1 MIIKDSIPIMTNQV
15 NSYDYCGISD
25 LYANA
30 DIVCTALSKTGKFE
44 TISAKTIL
52 KHILERKIPI
62 FTSNVI
68 VMPPIF
74 RPNDEDNRFYIKIIE
89 EVNILRS
96 ALSSN
101 DKILTNR
108 ILSNIQNIYNY
119 LFEDMINKIKGKTGI
134 IRGSMIGKNADF
146 SGRAVIVADPLIKP
160 SQIGIPRTMLI
171 RLFYPWI
178 INYIIHN
185 QDIMD
190 KLRELRVASSIPN
203 LYDLINND
211 LFEKNIDP
219 KILDIL
225 NHVMEIVIKDK
236 VVLSKRD
243 PVLHKLSVRGFYP
256 VPVDDTSIH
265 ITPLVCTQFNADFDG
280 DQMSVFVPLTETSQ
294 KLVKEN
300 MLATKNL
307 YHPLKGLSFTIEK
320 DFVLGIYVMT
330 RDDAKDPNNVEKL
343 ADNTDI
349 IDKLFTTEDF
359 SQMIQYKGRTNTL
372 GRRVLELLFN
382 DLIKV
387 NEAIDQKKLA
397 SYLEDLVKIKP
408 EILEEV
414 MYRIIR
420 VSATVSTIFGGTMST
435 KDFTMP
441 EDLNT
446 RTKQVVNNP
455 DKYDVDTELDSIT
468 KEFIKRTKSSGQLPS
483 LLVTSGARGSA
494 GNIKQ
499 ISVAKG

>member
-1 MIIKDSIPIMTNQV
+1 MLLDIDKYCKETIIDGDYLPEITSSSIRLSNGTYDPRGLYSLEFFGQERSSKWKNMYAKITIPHPVIHPAIFYIINRRISYLLKWINLEYGMIIKDNIPIMTNQV

-280 DQMSVFVPLTETSQ
+280 ETYYSPI
-294 KLVKEN
+294 
-300 MLATKNL
+300 A
-307 YHPLKGLSFTIEK
+307 
-320 DFVLGIYVMT
+320 
-330 RDDAKDPNNVEKL
+330 A
-343 ADNTDI
+343 
-349 IDKLFTTEDF
+349 
-359 SQMIQYKGRTNTL
+359 
-372 GRRVLELLFN
+372 
-382 DLIKV
+382 
-387 NEAIDQKKLA
+387 
-397 SYLEDLVKIKP
+397 
-408 EILEEV
+408 
-414 MYRIIR
+414 
-420 VSATVSTIFGGTMST
+420 
-435 KDFTMP
+435 
-441 EDLNT
+441 
-446 RTKQVVNNP
+446 
-455 DKYDVDTELDSIT
+455 
-468 KEFIKRTKSSGQLPS
+468 
-483 LLVTSGARGSA
+483 
-494 GNIKQ
+494 
-499 ISVAKG
+499 